1 MPQVTPFGRVLDEA
15 DQLTLDEQE
24 TLVEILRHRVAE
36 SRRQQIVEDV
46 RTAREEFQRGDC
58 RPVTALELMNELQQ

>member
-1 MPQVTPFGRVLDEA
+1 MSQAPTFGRVLDEA

-36 SRRQQIVEDV
+36 HRRRQIVEDV
-46 RTAREEFQRGDC
+46 REAREEFQRGGC
-58 RPVTALELMNELQQ
+58 RSVTALELMAELQP